1 MDAFAVSICKGLSV
15 QKLRPHHGLIA
26 GAYFGG
32 FQALMPLIGWL
43 LGRQF
48 ESLIKNIDHW
58 VAFVLLALIG
68 ANMVRE
74 SFGGDDEVNAS
85 FSFKT
90 MLPLAV
96 ATSIDA
102 LAVGVTFA
110 FLDVNIWF
118 AIALIGVFKKA
129 SDGWKAM
136 WLKSAGKYGLPA
148 GKATGAMFATNGIE
162 LVIRPVVLGAIVSH
176 GSVASLVL
184 GILCAACAGLFWL
197 VTRHTVLKET

>member
-1 MDAFAVSICKGLSV
+1 MGIWEIFLLAVGLSMDAFAVSVCKGLSV
-15 QKLRPHHGLIA
+15 QRLKPRHGAIC

-118 AIALIGVFKKA
+118 AIALIGVTTFAFSAAGVKIGNVFGAKYKSKA
-129 SDGWKAM
+129 E
-136 WLKSAGKYGLPA
+136 LAGG
-148 GKATGAMFATNGIE
+148 
-162 LVIRPVVLGAIVSH
+162 VILI
-176 GSVASLVL
+176 LL
-184 GILCAACAGLFWL
+184 GIKILIQHLFFD
-197 VTRHTVLKET
+197 